1 MSNGEAIM
9 WSDVR
14 FLDVLDIEIV
24 DGEARL
30 KLGDALHG
38 TGMYARGIP
47 LGMTGVVAF
56 PDPFDST
63 GACQAMSVT
72 TGSENYVWQ
81 TWDPRYATKVGN
93 LPAGSRGF
101 VTRGEA
107 RFLLNPEK
115 EQISSYTLNGTD
127 RMMMVDLD
135 GSTGVLTLM
144 VHDKFVQIDQ
154 ATDSIKILCGS
165 NWIELT
171 KDVINMS
178 APAVNVVGGVDLGGD
193 GTVPGEP
200 VALAPDLLSW
210 VAEVNTWIGA
220 INTILGSS
228 GIPVA
233 GGVAKL
239 PGPPGASP
247 PAAPTASPLASST
260 VAAAK

>member
-56 PDPFDST
+56 PDPFDDT

-72 TGSENYVWQ
+72 TGSENYIWQ

-115 EQISSYTLNGTD
+115 EQITSYTLNGPS

-135 GSTGVLTLM
+135 GSTGVLTIM
-144 VHDKFVQIDQ
+144 VHDKMIQIDQ
-154 ATDSIKILCGS
+154 DTDSIKILCGGT
-165 NWIELT
+165 WIEVK

-193 GTVPGEP
+193 GMTPGVP
-200 VALAPDLLSW
+200 VA
-210 VAEVNTWIGA
+210 VAEYVEAEITALAAKIAGV
-220 INTILGSS
+220 TV
-228 GIPVA
+228 VA
-233 GGVAKL
+233 GDTGAAIVAALTTPDPYKA
-239 PGPPGASP
+239 GSVASP
-247 PAAPTASPLASST
+247 T
-260 VAAAK
+260 VNVSK